1 MTGRAIAYAASLA
14 LFAGAAAAQ
23 SHDHGHGVNAAPEV
37 APIGDVGPFPVNIGG
52 PFQLKDA
59 QGRSVNSRHDF
70 SGRLV
75 MLFFGYARCPGI
87 CPAALDAMENALD
100 LLPGGKADKVQPVM
114 ITIDPGHDTAE
125 ILRTEFSREHP
136 RIMGLTGSEAQIKT
150 ATDTYKI
157 NKVLVHTT
165 EKGAPV
171 YAHGSWIYLL
181 DGSGGLSAVLPP
193 NASAED
199 IAVAVGR
206 RLQSS
211 AHQ

>member
-23 SHDHGHGVNAAPEV
+23 SHDHHGHGANAAPKI
-37 APIGDVGPFPVNIGG
+37 APSGDIGPFPVNIGG
-52 PFQLKDA
+52 PFQLTDA
-59 QGRSVNSRHDF
+59 QGRSVNSQRDF
-70 SGRLV
+70 TGRVV

-87 CPAALDAMENALD
+87 CPTALDAMEAAID
-100 LLPGGKADKVQPVM
+100 LLPGEKAGKVQPVM

-150 ATDTYKI
+150 ATDAYKI
-157 NKVLVHTT
+157 NRVLVHTT
-165 EKGAPV
+165 EKGEPV

-181 DGSGGLSAVLPP
+181 DGVGSLSAVLPP

-206 RLQSS
+206 RL
-211 AHQ
+211 